1 MVDKELLAIL
11 VCPENHTPLH
21 AADNRLVERL
31 NALIETGMLKNR
43 SEKRVERKMDG
54 GLVRDDGT
62 FLYPILDGIP
72 VLLVDEAIPLDPSLL
87 T

>member
-21 AADNRLVERL
+21 LADSPLVERL
-31 NALIETGMLKNR
+31 NALVDAGTLKNR
-43 SEKRVERKMDG
+43 SGKRVERKMDG
-54 GLVRDDGT
+54 GLVRNDGA

-72 VLLVDEAIPLDPSLL
+72 VLLIDEAIPLEPSLRS
-87 T
+87 